1 MLTTNQITAYIEKY
15 RLTTDMKFPALPQ
28 TIRAAVMNKS
38 RHQRKDGSWV
48 HGLWV
53 HCPDPGKRTGPYKL
67 LPEGLAADA
76 VVDEEDEEV
85 I

>member
-1 MLTTNQITAYIEKY
+1 M
-15 RLTTDMKFPALPQ
+15 
-28 TIRAAVMNKS
+28 
-38 RHQRKDGSWV
+38 
-48 HGLWV
+48 